1 MREEALMRVVSVC
14 GWVVVVG
21 AALWASGAAP
31 AGPAAPAAPDDDL
44 RLSEFLAGP
53 ARDWGGDGV
62 FDARDDEWVEVVN
75 AGALPADLG
84 AYRLSDAD
92 STFRFAFAGTL
103 LPGEY
108 QIVTGK
114 QAVDWQRAQGRPVT
128 GLSLN
133 NAGDT
138 VRLFR
143 VTGTDTIQVDG
154 KTYNSIEGGSDRSV
168 GRWSPSGDVWTLFD
182 GLNPYTGSGEP
193 RGSGCPPTPR
203 FANQCPTDVKLT
215 TWGWIKHLYR

>member
-1 MREEALMRVVSVC
+1 MREEDLMRVVSVC
-14 GWVVVVG
+14 GWVVVLG
-21 AALWASGAAP
+21 AALWAP
-31 AGPAAPAAPDDDL
+31 ARAPAAAGDEL

-53 ARDWGGDGV
+53 ARDWDGDGV
-62 FDARDDEWVEVVN
+62 FDARADEWVEVVN

-84 AYRLSDAD
+84 MYRLADAD
-92 STFRFAFAGTL
+92 STIRFAFAGTL

-108 QIVTGK
+108 QMVTGK
-114 QAVDWQRAQGRPVT
+114 QAVDWQRAQGRPVS

-154 KTYNSIEGGSDRSV
+154 KAYNSIEGGSDRSV
-168 GRWSPSGDVWTLFD
+168 GRWSPAGDAWTLFD

-193 RGSGCPPTPR
+193 RGSGCPPTPG

-215 TWGWIKHLYR
+215 TWGWIKNLYR